1 MKTFAQTLVL
11 MAAIATTASTLSA
24 CQVNGTRTA
33 AGSVKSAGANPGS
46 PGSTTADPGLPGST
60 PAVTPRFVSNTGPN
74 GTILA
79 CTNPH
84 LGVTGSTSQGAAGT
98 LVKRFIVTNHGAH
111 TCKMYGHPGISMYG
125 KQQQGSSQVEAT
137 LPGITVSHIPA
148 GFGDLGA
155 PATVVKL
162 APGGTAVFF
171 VKSSHVP
178 AGNSP
183 CPKADGFAFQPP
195 PATGWN
201 ATPLVPY
208 AVEICGDQV
217 SVSAILPPTILN

>member
-1 MKTFAQTLVL
+1 MKPFARTLLL
-11 MAAIATTASTLSA
+11 MAAIATTASALSA
-24 CQVNGTRTA
+24 CQFNGTRTA
-33 AGSVKSAGANPGS
+33 AGSVKSGDANPGS
-46 PGSTTADPGLPGST
+46 PGST
-60 PAVTPRFVSNTGPN
+60 PAGTSPRLASNTGPGARPN
-74 GTILA
+74 SAILA

-111 TCKMYGHPGISMYG
+111 CKMYGHPGISMYG
-125 KQQQGSSQVEAT
+125 KQQQGSSHVEAT
-137 LPGITVSHIPA
+137 LPGITVHHIPA

-171 VKSSHVP
+171 IKSSHVP
-178 AGNSP
+178 TGNSP

-195 PATGWN
+195 PATSWN
-201 ATPLVPY
+201 ASPLVPY
-208 AVEICGDQV
+208 EVEVCGNQV
-217 SVSAILPPTILN
+217 SVSAILPPTVLN